1 MERREKTEFLLEQ
14 MRFLIMVAREKDA
27 EKGVEGKQDA
37 VSGGEADWIK
47 VRVAGRKVNE
57 SFLAQKENEVNLKEI
72 VDSYVLN
79 PNFIGPQT
87 EILRYDDSIC
97 PESQSVP

>member
-1 MERREKTEFLLEQ
+1 
-14 MRFLIMVAREKDA
+14 MVAREKDA

-57 SFLAQKENEVNLKEI
+57 SFLAQKENEVNPKEV
-72 VDSYVLN
+72 VDWHVLN
-79 PNFIGPQT
+79 LDFIGSQT

>member
-57 SFLAQKENEVNLKEI
+57 SFLAQKENEVSLEEV
-72 VDSYVLN
+72 VDSHVLN
-79 PNFIGPQT
+79 LNFIGPQT

-97 PESQSVP
+97 P